1 MITDKSC
8 LVCKKSSNGMHFGAL
23 TCRAC
28 AAFFRR
34 ATVLKLQY
42 KCKQGNSKCNIDG
55 RGRYVCRQCRLTKCK
70 AIGMNEEKVQL
81 DYDPTY
87 SFRGLMEDSGSDECS
102 TPTGSPVQSEYS
114 PTNLSRKSSI
124 ESTDM
129 DPNFLFTF
137 APKVPDKP
145 NMIIDFSNLVKKIET
160 AFSVKSMKDESELQ
174 ALTASLKHFRHGQK
188 PKSQVSFLEKVDVT
202 TTVEWLNDRIYKYSC
217 WFSASKSLM
226 SLPLNQKMQVFR
238 SSWNVVRTFER
249 LELSIKVFEENAIKS
264 GCMVVTDDYAMQWDK
279 TYVDLASI
287 TELTNQYFNKLFE
300 PYMCRYIDE
309 VARPLLELKLTDEE
323 VVFCMVHL
331 IGLDDAELTHET
343 REVCEQ
349 MRSDIADQMHSYYTN
364 QTDIKMYS
372 TRLLV
377 LMKLVK
383 SMKRISREKSKIKEL
398 IWLFDIYHADISEPY
413 FFEMF

>member
-1 MITDKSC
+1 MVPDKAC
-8 LVCKKSSNGMHFGAL
+8 LVCKKTSNGMHFGAL

-42 KCKQGNSKCNIDG
+42 KCKQGNSQCNIDG
-55 RGRYVCRQCRLTKCK
+55 RGRYVCRQCRLKKCK

-102 TPTGSPVQSEYS
+102 TPTGSPAQSEYS
-114 PTNLSRKSSI
+114 PTNLSRKSSV
-124 ESTDM
+124 ESPGV

-137 APKVPDKP
+137 SPKVPDKP
-145 NMIIDFSNLVKKIET
+145 NMVIDFSGLVKKIET
-160 AFSVKSMKDESELQ
+160 CFSIKTMKDESELEAMTA
-174 ALTASLKHFRHGQK
+174 ALKSFRQGQK
-188 PKSQVSFLEKVDVT
+188 PQNELSVLEKVDVT
-202 TTVEWLNDRIYKYSC
+202 STVEWLNERIYKYSC
-217 WFSASKSLM
+217 WFASSKSLM
-226 SLPLNQKMQVFR
+226 SLPMDQKMQVFR

-249 LELSIKVFEENAIKS
+249 LEQSVKIFEEDVMKFGS
-264 GCMVVTDDYAMQWDK
+264 MVVTDDFAMQWDK

-300 PYMCRYIDE
+300 PFMHRYIEE
-309 VARPLLELKLTDEE
+309 VARPLLDLKPTTEE

-331 IGLDDAELTHET
+331 IGLEDADLAPET
-343 REVCEQ
+343 QEACEQ
-349 MRSDIADQMHSYYTN
+349 MRAEIADQMHTYYTN

-372 TRLLV
+372 HRLLI

>member
-1 MITDKSC
+1 MVPDKSC
-8 LVCKKSSNGMHFGAL
+8 LVCKKASNGMHFGAL

-87 SFRGLMEDSGSDECS
+87 SFRGLMEDSGSDEFS
-102 TPTGSPVQSEYS
+102 TPNGSPAQSDYS
-114 PTNLSRKSSI
+114 PTNLSRKNSV
-124 ESTDM
+124 ESPGI

-137 APKVPDKP
+137 SPKTPDKP
-145 NMIIDFSNLVKKIET
+145 NMVISFNDLVKKIET
-160 AFSVKSMKDESELQ
+160 SFSHKTKGDDCELTTLTS
-174 ALTASLKHFRHGQK
+174 ALKKFRKNQK
-188 PKSQVSFLEKVDVT
+188 AQSQISFLDKVELKSAID
-202 TTVEWLNDRIYKYSC
+202 WLNDRIYMYSC
-217 WFSASKSLM
+217 WFSSSKSLM
-226 SLPLNQKMQVFR
+226 SLPMDQKMQLFR

-249 LELSIKVFEENAIKS
+249 LEMSVKIFEEGVIRGGYILIN
-264 GCMVVTDDYAMQWDK
+264 DDLAMKLESTHIDF
-279 TYVDLASI
+279 ASI
-287 TELTNQYFNKLFE
+287 TDLTNQYFNKLFE
-300 PYMCRYIDE
+300 PFLHRYIDE
-309 VARPLLELKLTDEE
+309 VARPLLDLKPTTEE

-331 IGLDDAELTHET
+331 IGLEEGDLSHET
-343 REVCEQ
+343 REACEQ
-349 MRSDIADQMHSYYTN
+349 MRAEIADQMHVYYTN
-364 QTDIKMYS
+364 RTDIKMYS
-372 TRLLV
+372 HRLLI

-398 IWLFDIYHADISEPY
+398 FWLFDIFHAEISEPY

>member
-1 MITDKSC
+1 MIPDKSC

-55 RGRYVCRQCRLTKCK
+55 RGRYVCRQCRLTKCR

-102 TPTGSPVQSEYS
+102 TPTGSPVQSDYS
-114 PTNLSRKSSI
+114 PTNLSRKNSI
-124 ESTDM
+124 ESPDI
-129 DPNFLFTF
+129 DSNVLFTF
-137 APKVPDKP
+137 SPKVPDKP
-145 NMIIDFSNLVKKIET
+145 NMIIDFSDLVKKIET
-160 AFSVKSMKDESELQ
+160 AFSMKTMKDECELET
-174 ALTASLKHFRHGQK
+174 LTSSLETFRQGQK
-188 PKSQVSFLEKVDVT
+188 PQSEVSFLEKVDVT
-202 TTVEWLNDRIYKYSC
+202 TTVEWLNERIHKYSC
-217 WFSASKSLM
+217 WFASSKSLM
-226 SLPLNQKMQVFR
+226 SLPLNEKMQVFR

-249 LELSIKVFEENAIKS
+249 LELSIKVFEEKVMKS

-279 TYVDLASI
+279 TYVDWASI
-287 TELTNQYFNKLFE
+287 TDLTNQYFNKLFE
-300 PYMCRYIDE
+300 PFMQRYIEE
-309 VARPLLELKLTDEE
+309 VARPLLDLKPTTEE
-323 VVFCMVHL
+323 VVFCMVQL
-331 IGLDDAELTHET
+331 IGLEDAELAPET

-349 MRSDIADQMHSYYTN
+349 MRADIADQMHSYYTN
-364 QTDIKMYS
+364 RTDIKMYS
-372 TRLLV
+372 HRLLI

-383 SMKRISREKSKIKEL
+383 SMKRISREKSKIKDL
-398 IWLFDIYHADISEPY
+398 IWLFDIYHADISEPF